1 MKIMRR
7 SAIVLFDFVRTR
19 KIGRGVA
26 KMKGIS
32 SRAVLLLALTAIGSC
47 SVLAAEDP
55 APNDGRVPLYIKA
68 ADPDGGELKFS
79 WEQLE
84 GPPVK
89 IAEPHAALFDK
100 ATGKWISKTYFI
112 PTEPGKYVFE
122 VTVTNEG
129 GVGAKRK
136 FVQEVLRAVPPPV
149 AEPGPDQ
156 KHKVG
161 ETVVLN
167 GMNSKAFD
175 GRTITQ
181 YQWSVKQAP
190 PGFTLPENKS
200 ASRQLDFKAAIAGK
214 YTIELR
220 VFDGKRWGEAA
231 SVDIEIKK
239 PSEPAIDDPP
249 VPDPVQLDNTTQL
262 GKAPVRPKAD
272 SGEGRA
278 NIHVGE
284 TVVLDGSAS
293 KVDPGEKPQFLW
305 VQKDT
310 ARSPFVKSTKPNTSK
325 PFDPKRSDL
334 TNYPV
339 QSFVAEEPGTYR
351 FVLQIT
357 TEGSAVPVE
366 SAEVV
371 NTVVAET
378 GNNTNPPGTNPKPV
392 PVVTFAPA
400 SVAINEEVRIDA
412 SKSISPSGAPLTFQ
426 WMQVPLKKFPVIRG
440 QDGPVI
446 RVSGESPGEYCL
458 LPVVSDGKEVVKGDP
473 ISFTVVAAALPP
485 VIETARTRECNVKD
499 EIVLSAKVTDP
510 ANLPVE
516 IKWTCIDPPIAIPEK
531 FAKESQFRFQPNKP
545 QVYLFR
551 VEATNSKG
559 LKASAEVQVAVKNPN
574 ALAPTAMLDGPERVT
589 VGDTVGVSGARSED
603 PGHAP
608 LTFKWIEETEGGPRI
623 QGLVPARNKNVW
635 RFIATDPGRIIVSL
649 VVNNGT
655 TDSAP
660 MKWAIDVAPKKVD
673 STDTLPPRGDKPV
686 ARITGPSSA
695 AARTEVELSGE
706 TSSSADGAPLSF
718 AWSQPVDNGGPDLA
732 LTPSQMRGKTLR
744 FTPVQ
749 PGMYILYLEVRDAS
763 NHRSDPAVLKL
774 EVRAAA
780 VAAMPRAAA
789 TLLTRDKA
797 PAGKEVRLSAQGSVD
812 PTGGALSYKW
822 QQRGGPQTFILTRDN
837 TEEISV
843 TPAKAGLYE
852 FELVVTSAAGVA
864 SAPTPI
870 LFSVSAPPAP
880 QAKAVIAPVA
890 DTVAGEKVVLDGSGS
905 VAQNGNQLVYQW
917 RQIPATGAA
926 VRLQVG
932 DDAKPRFET
941 IVPSEG
947 KYVFE
952 LKVYDGNDWSEPAV
966 VEFSAKSRGKNIPP
980 IAVVDKLSITTEVGQ
995 DTIIDASASSD
1006 PDNGPEPLIFRWKS
1020 DGVVM
1025 KTINGPVNKFK
1036 PPTPGKLTFT
1046 VEAYDGK
1053 DFSEPVTIQVNVLPL
1068 GSLPAAVATVGPNPS
1083 KKSIRGGNAALKN
1096 LIVLDGT
1103 KSTPEDKIQTYS
1115 WSQISGD
1122 NLGLKPE
1129 QLSKEKVG
1137 LYIFKAGT
1145 YRFQLIVS
1153 DGTNSSKAATV
1164 DVEVEE

>member
-1 MKIMRR
+1 
-7 SAIVLFDFVRTR
+7 
-19 KIGRGVA
+19 
-26 KMKGIS
+26 MKGIS
-32 SRAVLLLALTAIGSC
+32 SIAVLLLAVAAAVSFSGR
-47 SVLAAEDP
+47 AAEDP
-55 APNDGRVPLYIKA
+55 ALSDGRVPLFIKA
-68 ADPDGGELKFS
+68 ADPDGGELKFF

-89 IAEPHAALFDK
+89 IAEPRAALFDK
-100 ATGKWISKTYFI
+100 ATGKWIAKTYFI

-122 VTVTNEG
+122 VTVTNEA
-129 GVGAKRK
+129 GVNAKRK

-149 AEPGPDQ
+149 ADPGPDQ

-167 GMNSKAFD
+167 GMNSKASD
-175 GRTITQ
+175 GRTVTQ

-200 ASRQLDFKAAIAGK
+200 ASRQLDFKAAIPGK
-214 YTIELR
+214 YTLELR
-220 VFDGKRWGEAA
+220 VYDGKRWSEAA
-231 SVDIEIKK
+231 SVDVDIKK
-239 PSEPAIDDPP
+239 PAEPAIDDPP
-249 VPDPVQLDNTTQL
+249 VPPPVQLDPVPQI
-262 GKAPVRPKAD
+262 GKNSARPKAD

-278 NIHVGE
+278 NVHVGE
-284 TVVLDGSAS
+284 TVLLDGSAS

-310 ARSPFVKSTKPNTSK
+310 ARSPFVKSTKPNVGK
-325 PFDPKRSDL
+325 PFDPNRNDL
-334 TNYPV
+334 GNYPV

-357 TEGSAVPVE
+357 TEGNAQPVE

-371 NTVVAET
+371 NTVVGDGT
-378 GNNTNPPGTNPKPV
+378 GSPPNPLNANLKPV

-400 SVAINEEVRIDA
+400 SVVINEEVRIDA

-446 RVSGESPGEYCL
+446 RVSGETPGEYCL

-473 ISFTVVAAALPP
+473 ISFTVVAAAQPP

-531 FAKESQFRFQPNKP
+531 FATQSQFRFQPNKP
-545 QVYLFR
+545 QTYLFR
-551 VEATNSKG
+551 IEATNSKG
-559 LKASAEVQVAVKNPN
+559 LKTSAEVQVGVKNPN
-574 ALAPTAMLDGPERVT
+574 ALAPTALLDGPERVT
-589 VGDTVGVSGARSED
+589 VGDTVAVSGARSED

-608 LTFKWIEETEGGPRI
+608 LSFKWIEETEGGPRI
-623 QGLVPARNKNVW
+623 QGLAPARNKNVW
-635 RFIATDPGRIIVSL
+635 RFVATDPGRIVITL
-649 VVNNGT
+649 IVNNGT

-660 MKWAIDVAPKKVD
+660 MKWPIDVVAKAAGSNDPV
-673 STDTLPPRGDKPV
+673 PPVNPLRGDKPV
-686 ARITGPSSA
+686 ARIAGPAFA

-706 TSSSADGAPLSF
+706 TSSATDGSPLVY

-744 FTPVQ
+744 FTPLQ
-749 PGMYILYLEVRDAS
+749 PGNYVLNLEVRDAA
-763 NHRSDPAVLKL
+763 NRRSDPAAFKL
-774 EVRAAA
+774 EVRTGQA
-780 VAAMPRAAA
+780 VAPKAAA

-812 PTGGALSYKW
+812 PSGGALTYKW

-852 FELVVTSAAGVA
+852 FELIVTGATGVS

-870 LFSVSAPPAP
+870 SFSVAAPPAP

-890 DTVAGEKVVLDGSGS
+890 DTLAGEKVVLDGSGS
-905 VAQNGNQLVYQW
+905 VAQNGAQLEYMW
-917 RQIPATGAA
+917 RQIPATGGA

-932 DDAKPRFET
+932 DDRKPRFET
-941 IVPSEG
+941 IAPSEG

-966 VEFSAKSRGKNIPP
+966 VEFNAKPRGKNIPP
-980 IAVVDKLSITTEVGQ
+980 IVVVDKVSITTEVGQ
-995 DTIIDASASSD
+995 ETTIDASASSD
-1006 PDNGPEPLIFRWKS
+1006 PDNGPEPLIFRWKR
-1020 DGVVM
+1020 DGTIM
-1025 KTINGPVNKFK
+1025 KTVIEKMFKFI
-1036 PPTPGKLTFT
+1036 PPTPGKMTVT

-1053 DFSEPVTIQVNVLPL
+1053 DFSEPATIQVNVLPL
-1068 GSLPAAVATVGPNPS
+1068 GSLPAAVATVSPNPS
-1083 KKSIRGGNAALKN
+1083 KKSIRGGNAALKH

-1103 KSTPEDKIQTYS
+1103 KSTPEDKVQTWT

-1122 NLGLKPE
+1122 NLGLKAE

-1153 DGTNSSKAATV
+1153 DGPNSSKAATV
-1164 DVEVEE
+1164 DVQVEDE